1 MLSIH
6 FHSASQ
12 LSIKTKVIISNLLWI
27 NITSWYHPNSLKP
40 LTAGFDQLSSQVKRS
55 FQLVNDILCF
65 TCRLYKVR
73 GSTKRDVPVFIKAS
87 TSFILRFAPVI
98 PANMLYACIHI
109 CVSIDDPSKRSPWS
123 SKICIW
129 SSSNASD
136 HTSAS
141 T

>member
-40 LTAGFDQLSSQVKRS
+40 LTAGFDQLSSLVKRS
-55 FQLVNDILCF
+55 FQLVNDILCV
-65 TCRLYKVR
+65 LHVGSIKLR
-73 GSTKRDVPVFIKAS
+73 GSTKRDVPVFIKAC
-87 TSFILRFAPVI
+87 TSFVLRFAPVI

-123 SKICIW
+123 SKICI
-129 SSSNASD
+129 
-136 HTSAS
+136 
-141 T
+141 